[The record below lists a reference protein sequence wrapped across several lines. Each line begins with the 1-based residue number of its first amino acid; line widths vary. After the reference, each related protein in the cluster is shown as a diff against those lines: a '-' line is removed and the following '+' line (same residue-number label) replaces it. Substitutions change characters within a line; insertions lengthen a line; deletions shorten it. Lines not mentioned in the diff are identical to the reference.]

1 VFYYCS
7 QLPKPDTPNKGRKRS
22 QVELENEEDKDIAVF
37 KRKRNDRAD
46 VSGHASSCKLTN

>member
-1 VFYYCS
+1 LS
-7 QLPKPDTPNKGRKRS
+7 KPDTPNKGRKRS

-46 VSGHASSCKLTN
+46 VSGHVSFCKLTN